1 MDQAMHSE
9 FQDVTRDIDLRH
21 GISFSHQHLLVLGLV
36 EHVGKTALA
45 AVLAIEVG
53 GHEDSGTT
61 LLGRA
66 LTAQTVDLAVVV
78 HLVVLE
84 DGKLDLPVLV
94 LDLLGGGV
102 VLLLPLLGTSPQ
114 PEDKVKSGLLLDV
127 VVGQSPAILQLLA
140 SKDQP
145 LLVRRNSLL
154 VLDLGLDILDSVRG
168 LHLKG
173 DGLAREGLHEDL
185 HGGADLPDFSCRSE
199 SSNKS

>member
-9 FQDVTRDIDLRH
+9 FQDKRH
-21 GISFSHQHLLVLGLV
+21 RSEAWYLVLHKHLLVLGLV

-45 AVLAIEVG
+45 AVLAVEVG
-53 GHEDSGTT
+53 GHEDSSTT
-61 LLGRA
+61 LLGWT

-78 HLVVLE
+78 HLVVLQ

-140 SKDQP
+140 SEDQS
-145 LLVRRNSLL
+145 LLIRGDSLL
-154 VLDLGLDILDSVRG
+154 VLDLGLDIL
-168 LHLKG
+168 
-173 DGLAREGLHEDL
+173 
-185 HGGADLPDFSCRSE
+185 
-199 SSNKS
+199 

>member
-9 FQDVTRDIDLRH
+9 FQEVTRDIELRH
-21 GISFSHQHLLVLGLV
+21 GISFSNQHLLVLGLV

-61 LLGRA
+61 LLGWA

-84 DGKLDLPVLV
+84 DGELDLPVLV

-102 VLLLPLLGTSPQ
+102 VLLLPLLGTS
-114 PEDKVKSGLLLDV
+114 KK
-127 VVGQSPAILQLLA
+127 I
-140 SKDQP
+140 KHKHKKIKHKH
-145 LLVRRNSLL
+145 R
-154 VLDLGLDILDSVRG
+154 
-168 LHLKG
+168 
-173 DGLAREGLHEDL
+173 
-185 HGGADLPDFSCRSE
+185 
-199 SSNKS
+199 